1 MLEAKT
7 PEFMMMSKYEEVM
20 AAGLVEEEG
29 HEGPLEVLAEDLEFL
44 ARESLGIEPYIG
56 CKCEYAC
63 RYEQEGSLLSAR
75 LRGLTLELFSKR

>member
-7 PEFMMMSKYEEVM
+7 PEFMMMPKYEEVM

-29 HEGPLEVLAEDLEFL
+29 HEDPLEVLAEDLDFL
-44 ARESLGIEPYIG
+44 TRWNLGIEPYIG

-63 RYEQEGSLLSAR
+63 RYEQEESLLSVR
-75 LRGLTLELFSKR
+75 LRRD

>member
-56 CKCEYAC
+56 CKSNDKDARNLPQVLFEMVK
-63 RYEQEGSLLSAR
+63 SL
-75 LRGLTLELFSKR
+75 TKVV